1 MKPLDFSCVLKVS
14 KGEREQSGFIDA
26 IVEQCY
32 AGMLTYLAHNSNKIG
47 FPELVTPML
56 MQLKVFIKTCNRG
69 GYAKIFKQLIE
80 KVTWFKIYKILLILF
95 QSTGVFLDTKY
106 LYT

>member
-80 KVTWFKIYKILLILF
+80 KVT
-95 QSTGVFLDTKY
+95 
-106 LYT
+106 